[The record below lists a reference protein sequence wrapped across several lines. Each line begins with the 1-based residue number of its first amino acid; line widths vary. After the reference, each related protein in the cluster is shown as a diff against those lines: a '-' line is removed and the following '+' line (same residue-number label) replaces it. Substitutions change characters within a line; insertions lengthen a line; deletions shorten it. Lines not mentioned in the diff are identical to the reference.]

1 MSECVSPPLRILY
14 RDEHLVAVDKP
25 AGMAVHR
32 SRQHP
37 DADVLLQRLRD
48 QLGQWVWPVHRLDP
62 PTSGLV
68 LFALDPETAQALG
81 RQFRDREVE
90 KRYLAVVRGWPEA
103 AGVIDHPLRRA
114 GRSERQ
120 AALTEYRVL
129 DTTELPIPMAPHPT
143 ARYALVELK
152 PVTGRQHQLRRH
164 MKHISHP
171 IIGDTTYGKGPHN
184 RLFRERFSSGSLLLR
199 AMGLR
204 LNLPGSG
211 QRLEL
216 SAGLNE
222 EWRGVLGGAGLTM
235 DVQ

>member
-1 MSECVSPPLRILY
+1 MCQPEQPPLRIVY

-37 DADVLLQRLRD
+37 DAAVLLQRLRD

-62 PTSGLV
+62 PTSGLI
-68 LFALDPETAQALG
+68 LFALDPDTAQVLG
-81 RQFRDREVE
+81 KQFREREVE
-90 KRYLAVVRGWPEA
+90 KQYLAVVRGWPDE
-103 AGVIDHPLRRA
+103 AGVIDYPLRRK
-114 GRSERQ
+114 GRTERQ
-120 AALTEYRVL
+120 AAVTEYRRL
-129 DTTELPIPMAPHPT
+129 ATTELPIPVAPHPT
-143 ARYALVELK
+143 ARYALVELR
-152 PVTGRQHQLRRH
+152 PITGRQHQLRRH

-216 SAGLNE
+216 SAGMNE
-222 EWRGVLGGAGLTM
+222 EWRGVLDGVGLTM

>member
-1 MSECVSPPLRILY
+1 MCDARNRALRIVH
-14 RDEHLVAVDKP
+14 RDAHLVVVDKP

-37 DADVLLQRLRD
+37 DTEVLLQRLRD

-62 PTSGLV
+62 PTSGLI
-68 LFALDPETAQALG
+68 LFALDPETAKRLG
-81 RQFRDREVE
+81 ARFREREVE

-103 AGVIDHPLRRA
+103 SGVIEHPLRRE

-120 AALTEYRVL
+120 DAVTEYRTV
-129 DTTELPIPMAPHPT
+129 DTTELPIPMSPHPT
-143 ARYALVELK
+143 ARYALVELR

-184 RLFRERFSSGSLLLR
+184 RLFRERCESGSLLLR

-204 LNLPGSG
+204 LDLPWSG
-211 QRLEL
+211 QCLEL

-222 EWRGVLGGAGLTM
+222 EWRGVLNKVGLKL
-235 DVQ
+235 DAH

>member
-37 DADVLLQRLRD
+37 DTEVLLQRLRD
-48 QLGQWVWPVHRLDP
+48 QLGRRVWPVHRLDP

-68 LFALDPETAQALG
+68 LFALDPETAQVLG

-103 AGVIDHPLRRA
+103 SGVIDYSLRRA

-120 AALTEYRVL
+120 EALTEYRVL

-184 RLFRERFSSGSLLLR
+184 RLFRD
-199 AMGLR
+199 
-204 LNLPGSG
+204 
-211 QRLEL
+211 
-216 SAGLNE
+216 
-222 EWRGVLGGAGLTM
+222 VLGYRQLMLHAGGVTVSHPVLGDTVCIESRPAWQWG
-235 DVQ
+235 DIISFSDDTG